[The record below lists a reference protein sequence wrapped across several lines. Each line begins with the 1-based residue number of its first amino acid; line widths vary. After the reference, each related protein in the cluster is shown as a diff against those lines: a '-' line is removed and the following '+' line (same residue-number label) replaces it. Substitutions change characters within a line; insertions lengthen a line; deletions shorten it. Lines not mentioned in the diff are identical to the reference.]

1 METAWNDLRFA
12 LRTLAKNPGFAAAAT
27 LTLALGFGA
36 NTAIFSVVNAVL
48 LRQLPF
54 RDSDR
59 LCLLTERLRSV
70 PSIGPSYQNYRDWR
84 DQAQSFETIFAAR
97 NATFTLTG
105 LGDPERI
112 PGQQATASFFPALG
126 VNPQIGRTFLP
137 EEDRAGGAHVA
148 LIGYGLWQRRFGGT
162 ADVLGKAITLD
173 NQTYSIIGVL
183 PANFQLFQPSDVL
196 LPFEPW
202 AATLPDDRSWHQGI
216 IAMGR
221 LKPGIS
227 LEHASAEMTAIAK
240 RLEQQYPIYDT
251 DVGANVF
258 FLHDRM
264 VQNVRP
270 ALLVLLAAVGLV
282 LLIACG
288 NIANLLLARA
298 SSRSREMAIRTAIG
312 AVRSR
317 LVRQLLTESLVLALA
332 GSALGLLLAKVAMV
346 PLVQLA
352 GNTLPNLGPIGIDR
366 SVLFFTGALAL
377 LSGVI
382 FGLAP
387 ALQAGSTD
395 IRSVLNEATRGSTG
409 GSRHV
414 RMRNILAVAEVALA
428 MLLLIGAGL
437 LIRSFDRLANVEPG
451 FRPENVLVA
460 DIPVSQRAY
469 PRDADRMA
477 FFDQML
483 ERTAAL
489 PGVTGAAFAQSLPVS
504 GTGGFIHFNIQGHPP
519 KDAHDYIATGYR
531 VVSPG
536 YLQLLGVPLL
546 QGRMLAAADNSERA
560 PYVVVINQSM
570 ARQYFPGESPLGKHV
585 QLGALPENQVP
596 WMEVVGVVGDMKQ
609 SLDADAKSEMFVPYR
624 QANAVLPFFVMSI
637 LLRTTR
643 DPRQEISALRSAIQ
657 QLNPNQPLVRI
668 RTMQEVISG
677 SVSDSRFRTLLL
689 GIFAGTALLLSVVGL
704 YGLMAYSVTQRVQE
718 IGIRV
723 TLGAQRADVLRLVVG
738 QGLRLALV
746 GIAIGLSGALAL
758 SRILSNFL
766 FGITATDPATY
777 FAVAGV
783 LTAVTALACYLP
795 ARRAMQVDPIVAL
808 RYE

>member
-1 METAWNDLRFA
+1 METAWKDLRFA
-12 LRTLAKNPGFAAAAT
+12 LRTLAKNPGFAAVAI

-48 LRQLPF
+48 LRPLPF

-59 LCLLTERLRSV
+59 ICLLTERLRTA

-84 DQAQSFETIFAAR
+84 DQAQSFEGVFAAR

-112 PGQQATASFFPALG
+112 PGQQVTASFFGALG
-126 VNPQIGRTFLP
+126 VNAIVGRTFLP
-137 EEDRAGGAHVA
+137 EEDKPGGAPVA
-148 LIGYGLWQRRFGGT
+148 LVGYGLWQRRFGGT
-162 ADVLGKAITLD
+162 PDVLGKGITLD
-173 NQTYSIIGVL
+173 NQTYSIVGVL
-183 PANFQLFQPSDVL
+183 PASFQLFQQSDVL

-221 LKPGIS
+221 LKPGVS
-227 LEHASAEMTAIAK
+227 LERASAEMTAIAK
-240 RLEQQYPIYDT
+240 RLEQQYPVYDT

-258 FLHDRM
+258 LLHDRL

-298 SSRSREMAIRTAIG
+298 SSRNREMAIRTAIG
-312 AVRSR
+312 AASSR
-317 LVRQLLTESLVLALA
+317 LVRQLLTESFVLAIA
-332 GSALGLLLAKVAMV
+332 GSALGLLLAKIAMV

-352 GNTLPNLGPIGIDR
+352 GNTLPNVGPIGIDR
-366 SVLFFTGALAL
+366 GVLFFTGSLAIL
-377 LSGVI
+377 AGII

-387 ALQAGSTD
+387 ALQAGNTD
-395 IRSVLNEATRGSTG
+395 LRSVLNEATRGSTG
-409 GSRHV
+409 GARQI
-414 RMRNILAVAEVALA
+414 RLRNVLAVAEVALA
-428 MLLLIGAGL
+428 MLLLISAGL

-451 FRPENVLVA
+451 FHPQNLLVA

-469 PRDADRMA
+469 PRDADRMEY
-477 FFDQML
+477 FDQMI

-489 PGVTGAAFAQSLPVS
+489 PGVTTSAFAQNLPVS

-531 VVSPG
+531 VVSTN

-546 QGRMLAAADNSERA
+546 QGRMLAQSDNSEHA

-585 QLGALPENQVP
+585 QLGALPENEVP

-609 SLDADAKSEMFVPYR
+609 SLDSDAKSEMFVPYR
-624 QANAVLPFFVMSI
+624 QANSMLPFFQMSI
-637 LLRTTR
+637 VLRTAR

-657 QLNPNQPLVRI
+657 QLNPNQPLVRV
-668 RTMQEVISG
+668 RTMDEAISG

-689 GIFAGTALLLSVVGL
+689 GIFAGSALLLSVIGL

-718 IGIRV
+718 IGIRM
-723 TLGAQRADVLRLVVG
+723 TLGAQPSDVLRMVVG
-738 QGLRLALV
+738 QGVRLALI
-746 GIAIGLSGALAL
+746 GIAIGVGGALAFSRVL
-758 SRILSNFL
+758 SKFL
-766 FGITATDPATY
+766 YGVTATDPLTY
-777 FAVAGV
+777 
-783 LTAVTALACYLP
+783 TALALVLAVVTAIACYIP
-795 ARRAMQVDPIVAL
+795 ARRATKVDPMVAL